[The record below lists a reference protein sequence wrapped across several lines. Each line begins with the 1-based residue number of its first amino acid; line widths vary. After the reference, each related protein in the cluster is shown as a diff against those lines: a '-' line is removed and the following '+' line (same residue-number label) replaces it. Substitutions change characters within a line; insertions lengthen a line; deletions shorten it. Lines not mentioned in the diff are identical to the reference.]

1 MVECCAAVSIPVA
14 AENVCISELPR
25 PVDPTVAHRLKDNA
39 HKWKLAH
46 AMFSCQ
52 DVVVDGSI
60 SDAPVGVGKVVS
72 LDNTISAEPSA
83 LMLHLTAGTD
93 LTGHFVFEK
102 VPPGQWMLSPHTM
115 NLEISAGQTAEVVD
129 ERFSV
134 ESVAKTQALLL
145 RGRITS

>member
-1 MVECCAAVSIPVA
+1 
-14 AENVCISELPR
+14 
-25 PVDPTVAHRLKDNA
+25 
-39 HKWKLAH
+39 
-46 AMFSCQ
+46 MFSCQ

-93 LTGHFVFEK
+93 LTGHFVFEN